1 MDAEWHGVMV
11 KIPPGTIVHVWDFEA
26 RESATWCIGGNAA
39 EHEFLITSALETDDR
54 GVFLTLVQTGF
65 EREYEIHVHSS
76 KVRVV
81 GDAWLTAT
89 E

>member
-1 MDAEWHGVMV
+1 MDAEWHGLMV
-11 KIPPGTIVHVWDFEA
+11 KIQPGTIVHVWDFEA
-26 RESATWCIGGNAA
+26 RESATWRIGGSAA
-39 EHEFLITSALETDDR
+39 EHEFLVTSALETDDR
-54 GVFLTLVQTGF
+54 GVFFTLVQPGF